1 MDIFVNLTVAGLAT
15 GMMYYL
21 LSSGLSLVYGLMGVL
36 NFAHGTV
43 FMYGSYA
50 GVFVFNQSGSF
61 AAGLVAAL
69 LTGAVVGW
77 IMEKAVI
84 SRVYGNHISQ
94 ILLTTGL
101 MLVLNEVIK
110 IPFGSNILP
119 AFQPAALQGSW
130 VIGGSVV
137 IVKYRVFLIA
147 LGLIVAVTMN
157 MIIARTKL
165 GMTVRAG
172 VQNPDMVQALGI
184 NIKQV
189 FNLVFVIGSAL
200 AALGGALMAPALGAV
215 NPEIGLMY
223 QMTGFMVVV
232 IGGMGSFIGTA
243 FSSVLVG
250 LASSYTA
257 YLYPDASTAVIVIVM
272 IVVLLVKPSGLF
284 GKGGE

>member
-21 LSSGLSLVYGLMGVL
+21 LASGLSLVYGLMGVL

-43 FMYGSYA
+43 FMYGCYA
-50 GVFVFNQSGSF
+50 GVYVFGKTGSF
-61 AAGLVAAL
+61 TAGLAAAL
-69 LTGAVVGW
+69 LAGAAVGW
-77 IMEKAVI
+77 VMERLVI
-84 SRVYGNHISQ
+84 SRVYGNHVAQ

-101 MLVLNEVIK
+101 MLVLNELIK
-110 IPFGSNILP
+110 IPFGSNIIP
-119 AFQPAALQGSW
+119 AFQPEALQGSW
-130 VIGGSVV
+130 AIGDIVI
-137 IVKYRVFLIA
+137 IKYRVFLIL
-147 LGLIVAVTMN
+147 LGLVIAVVMN
-157 MIIARTKL
+157 MILARTKL

-184 NIKQV
+184 NIKKV
-189 FNLVFVIGSAL
+189 FNLIFVIGSAL
-200 AALGGALMAPALGAV
+200 AALGGALMVPALGAV
-215 NPEIGLMY
+215 NPEIGLIY

-232 IGGMGSFIGTA
+232 IGGMGSFIGTV

-257 YLYPDASTAVIVIVM
+257 YVYPDASTAVIVIVM
-272 IVVLLVKPSGLF
+272 ILVLMVKPSGLF

>member
-1 MDIFVNLTVAGLAT
+1 
-15 GMMYYL
+15 
-21 LSSGLSLVYGLMGVL
+21 
-36 NFAHGTV
+36 
-43 FMYGSYA
+43 
-50 GVFVFNQSGSF
+50 
-61 AAGLVAAL
+61 
-69 LTGAVVGW
+69 
-77 IMEKAVI
+77 
-84 SRVYGNHISQ
+84 
-94 ILLTTGL
+94 
-101 MLVLNEVIK
+101 
-110 IPFGSNILP
+110 LP
-119 AFQPAALQGSW
+119 AFQPEALQGSW
-130 VIGGSVV
+130 VIGGSIV
-137 IVKYRVFLIA
+137 IVKYRVFLIV

-157 MIIARTKL
+157 MVIARTKL

-184 NIKQV
+184 NIKRV

-243 FSSVLVG
+243 FSAALVG

-272 IVVLLVKPSGLF
+272 IIVLLVKPSGLF
-284 GKGGE
+284 GKGVE

>member
-43 FMYGSYA
+43 FMYGCYA
-50 GVFVFNQSGSF
+50 GVFAFNKTGSF
-61 AAGLVAAL
+61 TIGLAAAL

-77 IMEKAVI
+77 VMEKLVI
-84 SRVYGNHISQ
+84 SRVYGNHVSQ

-101 MLVLNEVIK
+101 MLVLNELIK
-110 IPFGSNILP
+110 IPFGSNIIP

-130 VIGGSVV
+130 VIGDIV
-137 IVKYRVFLIA
+137 IVKYRVFLIL
-147 LGLIVAVTMN
+147 LGLIVAVVMN
-157 MIIARTKL
+157 MVIARTKL

-200 AALGGALMAPALGAV
+200 AALGGAMMAPALGAV

-257 YLYPDASTAVIVIVM
+257 YIYPDAATAVIVIVM
-272 IVVLLVKPSGLF
+272 IIVLLLKPSGLF